1 MEKTLDNAK
10 EEAERLAEQM
20 KKSAEQIH
28 KGWQFWAIFI

>member
-1 MEKTLDNAK
+1 MEKTLDHAK

-28 KGWQFWAIFI
+28 KG